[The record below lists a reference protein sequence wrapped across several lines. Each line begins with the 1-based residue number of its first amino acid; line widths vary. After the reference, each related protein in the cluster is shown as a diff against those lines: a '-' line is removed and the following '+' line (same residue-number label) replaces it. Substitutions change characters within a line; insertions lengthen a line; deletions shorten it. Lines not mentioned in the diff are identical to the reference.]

1 MAGSVPETRRGGRWI
16 VAALAVALLAAI
28 AGVTFVASATG
39 PAPPPVRTAS
49 TVERSDPPAAARTR
63 ARAPPA
69 AGASAA
75 AARPAAA
82 RAAPPGAPRPAAAG
96 ADAGGAPAGTSVV
109 IEIRDEDEKVLTWA
123 PIEKAGRFAFIGP
136 PVATNPADASDVRII
151 ARSQRGETQFRTLAR
166 DVAVRLPEDW
176 YARHDLRLRI
186 PPPVPVPV
194 AQTRQVLRVVWQ
206 DGTPARG
213 VVITPVGEHGRTS
226 KRADFVAGQ
235 GAVVLRDGATAQA
248 FDVFWGL
255 TPGERPFHTFRAEEA
270 VDGTLVIP
278 FAPPATVKCQIVD
291 STGAGVP
298 GLLVS
303 VRWGDDL
310 RANETREPG
319 QPPAQSLLY
328 RLRAFET
335 GPDGKFSFRAP
346 PLGHAYSVEGVAR
359 PPIQLT
365 RDGTAADGS
374 EVWVLPGA
382 IEPNVTFRFRD
393 PDGAIVAWRS
403 FEGRASR
410 SVVADRSNP
419 EVEVWMPPGPSTLIG
434 RFTFEGAPPLNA
446 STSFSVRD
454 DGPTVVDVVAGS
466 SGYLLVDLGIT
477 YFDGAAPTG
486 VGLDATPNA
495 VRPRELTMAQSRW
508 TDSAPR
514 TGLPV
519 WTAPGPTG
527 RFVTWLQVKERQ
539 VVLWVRAPLANGR
552 FGPYVLDPE
561 RRKLQLDVRLPRPP
575 AYLGRVVD
583 ASGKPR
589 PDAIVAHT
597 SRGSGVPRWGEY
609 SEILLSN
616 EGFFLIPFADAPDG
630 IDLWW
635 IEDRM
640 ADDGRA
646 TRTLHSLARDVR
658 PDENAGILELVVP
671 GPVGPSR

>member
-28 AGVTFVASATG
+28 ARVTFVA
-39 PAPPPVRTAS
+39 APPPVRTAS

-63 ARAPPA
+63 VRAHSDAGDNDSAARDDAERGAPL
-69 AGASAA
+69 GAPGAA
-75 AARPAAA
+75 AAVSDEVVVA
-82 RAAPPGAPRPAAAG
+82 RSWCGG
-96 ADAGGAPAGTSVV
+96 VLLDAGGAPAGTSVV

-319 QPPAQSLLY
+319 QPPA
-328 RLRAFET
+328 
-335 GPDGKFSFRAP
+335 D
-346 PLGHAYSVEGVAR
+346 
-359 PPIQLT
+359 
-365 RDGTAADGS
+365 
-374 EVWVLPGA
+374 W
-382 IEPNVTFRFRD
+382 
-393 PDGAIVAWRS
+393 
-403 FEGRASR
+403 
-410 SVVADRSNP
+410 
-419 EVEVWMPPGPSTLIG
+419 LI
-434 RFTFEGAPPLNA
+434 
-446 STSFSVRD
+446 
-454 DGPTVVDVVAGS
+454 
-466 SGYLLVDLGIT
+466 
-477 YFDGAAPTG
+477 
-486 VGLDATPNA
+486 
-495 VRPRELTMAQSRW
+495 
-508 TDSAPR
+508 
-514 TGLPV
+514 
-519 WTAPGPTG
+519 
-527 RFVTWLQVKERQ
+527 
-539 VVLWVRAPLANGR
+539 
-552 FGPYVLDPE
+552 
-561 RRKLQLDVRLPRPP
+561 
-575 AYLGRVVD
+575 
-583 ASGKPR
+583 
-589 PDAIVAHT
+589 
-597 SRGSGVPRWGEY
+597 
-609 SEILLSN
+609 
-616 EGFFLIPFADAPDG
+616 
-630 IDLWW
+630 
-635 IEDRM
+635 
-640 ADDGRA
+640 
-646 TRTLHSLARDVR
+646 
-658 PDENAGILELVVP
+658 
-671 GPVGPSR
+671 